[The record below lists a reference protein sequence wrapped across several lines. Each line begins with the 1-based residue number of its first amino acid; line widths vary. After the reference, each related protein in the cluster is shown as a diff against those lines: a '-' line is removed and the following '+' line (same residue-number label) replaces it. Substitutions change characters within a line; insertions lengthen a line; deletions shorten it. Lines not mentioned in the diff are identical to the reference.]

1 MTTSSVKE
9 RKESLGGDGVDDAS
23 WANFM
28 DTTAFQTVRSRLQAL
43 ERGEDKPWLRA
54 LRQIRS

>member
-9 RKESLGGDGVDDAS
+9 RKESLGGDDVDDAL

-43 ERGEDKPWLRA
+43 ERGEDKP
-54 LRQIRS
+54 